1 MQMTQ
6 VPSYIGD
13 DAFKAFLNEHGC
25 RTSFEEI
32 RMRILGTMVS
42 PGRDGDIY
50 LLVED
55 FFEHDIPE
63 LLDGSA
69 LEAFLHT
76 FLGLW
81 NVVAESSR
89 HSPITLS
96 PVGSVTTRGEI
107 KDLLFRR
114 INEVVFGF
122 LEGVWGDDD
131 ELSLTEAR
139 AAMLTAMEEAAR
151 PYQERLSEV
160 VGKDVTDAEMP
171 VAELLHEISK
181 VDEAIEEAITALV
194 TAFWGDPSSDHPKM
208 MRARALIGAL
218 AHSEELSR
226 EAIHQCIARQDEM
239 VPIFLR
245 ILRDYVDDRPDI
257 DDQEGALFLII
268 HIMGELGER
277 QSFAPLMNLLG
288 GDPERVETVLGD
300 AMTENLTQILI
311 SVFDGDTDRLYRVMD
326 NPDADEY
333 VRSAF
338 FEAWTY
344 FVAAGRIDRLE
355 AEQYLS
361 SCLATLQPQK
371 ENYVWVAWVEAVAH
385 LGFAGLTGMVRN
397 AFELGRIPPMIILFD
412 EFEEILEAASRA
424 DDPVEFVEKERIHP
438 FSDVIGVLSRWYGFS
453 EEYLRKEK
461 ETEYAKRQPIQVTN
475 PITNPHRNVG
485 RNDPCP
491 CGSGKKYKKCCL
503 H

>member
-1 MQMTQ
+1 MPMTQ

-13 DAFKAFLNEHGC
+13 DAFKAFLSKHGC
-25 RTSFEEI
+25 RASFEEI
-32 RMRILGTMVS
+32 RMRFLGAKVS
-42 PGRDGDIY
+42 PGRDADIY

-55 FFEHDIPE
+55 LFEHDMPE
-63 LLDGSA
+63 LPDGSA

-81 NVVAESSR
+81 NVVAESSQ

-96 PVGSVTTRGEI
+96 PVGPVTTRGEI

-114 INEVVFGF
+114 IDEVVFGF

-151 PYQERLSEV
+151 PYQEWLSEV
-160 VGKDVTDAEMP
+160 VRKDVTDAEMP
-171 VAELLHEISK
+171 VAELLHEICK
-181 VDEAIEEAITALV
+181 VDKRIEEAITSLV
-194 TAFWGDPSSDHPKM
+194 EAFRIDPSSDHPKM
-208 MRARALIGAL
+208 MRANALIDAL
-218 AHSEELSR
+218 AHSEGLPR
-226 EAIHQCIARQDEM
+226 ETIRQCIARQDEM
-239 VPIFLR
+239 IPIFLG
-245 ILRDYVDDRPDI
+245 ILRGYVDARYTI
-257 DDQEGALFLII
+257 DDQDGALFFII

-277 QSFAPLMNLLG
+277 QSFAPLMDLLD

-300 AMTENLTQILI
+300 AITENLTQILI
-311 SVFDGDTDRLYRVMD
+311 SVFDGDTDRLYRVM
-326 NPDADEY
+326 NNADADEF
-333 VRSAF
+333 VRSAV

-361 SCLATLQPQK
+361 SCFTTLQPQE
-371 ENYVWVAWVEAVAH
+371 ENYVWNAWVEAVAH
-385 LGFAGLTGMVRN
+385 LGFAGLTGIVRN
-397 AFELGRIPPMIILFD
+397 AFELGRIPPMTILFD
-412 EFEEILEAASRA
+412 EFEEILEAALRA
-424 DDPVEFVEKERIHP
+424 DDPVALVEKERMHP
-438 FSDVIGVLSRWYGFS
+438 FSDVIGVLSQWYGFS
-453 EEYLRKEK
+453 EEYLQKEK
-461 ETEYAKRQPIQVTN
+461 EVEYAKRQPIQVTN
-475 PITNPHRNVG
+475 TITNPYRIVG